1 MSLKFWIL
9 AGSLIGGLAV
19 PVLAA
24 VGQDTVLAQYKTQA
38 VTADSTFAGFSAK
51 RGKALYMSSNT
62 GGNPDTPSCSSCHT
76 ASPLNTGKT
85 RAGKAIDP
93 MAVSLSPNR
102 FTDVAKTE
110 KWFGRNCKTVLGRD
124 CTAQEKGDFIA
135 YLTSL

>member
-1 MSLKFWIL
+1 MSLKVWIVT
-9 AGSLIGGLAV
+9 GSLVGGLAA
-19 PVLAA
+19 PVLAG
-24 VGQDTVLAQYKTQA
+24 VGQDAVLAQYKTLA
-38 VTADSTFAGFSAK
+38 IAADFAFAGFSAK
-51 RGKALYMSSNT
+51 RGKTLYMSSNA

-102 FTDVAKTE
+102 FTDIAKTE

-135 YLTSL
+135 YLSSL

>member
-1 MSLKFWIL
+1 MSLKVWIVT
-9 AGSLIGGLAV
+9 GSLIGALAV
-19 PVLAA
+19 PALAA
-24 VGQDTVLAQYKTQA
+24 GGQDAVLAQYKTQA
-38 VTADSTFAGFSAK
+38 LAADSAFAGFSAK

-76 ASPLNTGKT
+76 ASPSNTGKT
-85 RAGKAIDP
+85 RAGKAVDP

-124 CTAQEKGDFIA
+124 CTAQEKGDFIT
-135 YLTSL
+135 YLSGL